1 MQMAI
6 GQKLEEAR
14 NRKGISLRE
23 ASESTKIRGD
33 YLSAFEAGQFDI
45 DLPEVYLRGFVR
57 LYSRFLGLDQE
68 AVLADL
74 SMELGTS
81 SSRSQ
86 KKSLGSLSVPDN
98 PESTEY
104 PNAPSSV
111 GKISA
116 DSAGYHDLLKPILIV
131 GAGILLLSLV
141 IIIIIASTKDS
152 PEDPNPQGL
161 PVTSTV
167 TETNPIQGAS
177 PTVSPQAVSEH
188 SLRIAVIAPV
198 ERLIVMNEGGPFP
211 GTNQRIREFKD
222 LPAGWEGTLS
232 FTDSFKCYCSS
243 LENLRFF
250 VDDGAEKQIEGEG
263 SGNFTW
269 KPE

>member
-104 PNAPSSV
+104 PNAPPSV

-116 DSAGYHDLLKPILIV
+116 DSAGYHDLLKPLLIV

-141 IIIIIASTKDS
+141 IIFIIASTKDS
-152 PEDPNPQGL
+152 PEDPNPQGP

-167 TETNPIQGAS
+167 TETNPIPGAS
-177 PTVSPQAVSEH
+177 ATVSPQAVSEH

-222 LPAGWEGTLS
+222 LPSGWEGTLS

>member
-74 SMELGTS
+74 SMEMGS
-81 SSRSQ
+81 SSRSA

-98 PESTEY
+98 PEGTEY
-104 PNAPSSV
+104 ANAPPSA
-111 GKISA
+111 GKTSA
-116 DSAGYHDLLKPILIV
+116 DSAAYHDLLKPLLIV
-131 GAGILLLSLV
+131 GAAILLLSLV

-152 PEDPNPQGL
+152 PEGPNQETP
-161 PVTSTV
+161 PATSTV
-167 TETNPIQGAS
+167 TETNPNPTAPS
-177 PTVSPQAVSEH
+177 TVSPQAASDH

-211 GTNQRIREFKD
+211 GTNERIREFKD
-222 LPAGWEGTLS
+222 LPSGWEGTLT

>member
-1 MQMAI
+1 MAI

-68 AVLADL
+68 AVLFDL
-74 SMELGTS
+74 SMEMGS
-81 SSRSQ
+81 SSRSA

-98 PESTEY
+98 PEATEY
-104 PNAPSSV
+104 TNAPPSA
-111 GKISA
+111 GKTSA
-116 DSAGYHDLLKPILIV
+116 DSAGYHDLLKPLLIV

-152 PEDPNPQGL
+152 PVGPNQESP
-161 PVTSTV
+161 PATSTV
-167 TETNPIQGAS
+167 TETNPNPAVPS
-177 PTVSPQAVSEH
+177 TVNPQAASDH

-198 ERLIVMNEGGPFP
+198 S
-211 GTNQRIREFKD
+211 
-222 LPAGWEGTLS
+222 A
-232 FTDSFKCYCSS
+232 
-243 LENLRFF
+243 
-250 VDDGAEKQIEGEG
+250 
-263 SGNFTW
+263 
-269 KPE
+269 

>member
-1 MQMAI
+1 M
-6 GQKLEEAR
+6 
-14 NRKGISLRE
+14 
-23 ASESTKIRGD
+23 
-33 YLSAFEAGQFDI
+33 
-45 DLPEVYLRGFVR
+45 
-57 LYSRFLGLDQE
+57 
-68 AVLADL
+68 
-74 SMELGTS
+74 
-81 SSRSQ
+81 
-86 KKSLGSLSVPDN
+86 
-98 PESTEY
+98 
-104 PNAPSSV
+104 
-111 GKISA
+111 
-116 DSAGYHDLLKPILIV
+116 LKPLLIV

-141 IIIIIASTKDS
+141 IIIVIASTKDS
-152 PEDPNPQGL
+152 PEDPNPQGP

-167 TETNPIQGAS
+167 TETNPIPGAS
-177 PTVSPQAVSEH
+177 ATVSPQAVSEH

-222 LPAGWEGTLS
+222 LPSGWEGTLS